1 MRRTLMNVEMIK
13 SNIKKILTDKKALD
27 VTEICVK
34 DETIITDYFVLASG
48 TSATHIKS
56 LSDNLEYEL
65 SKLNIKARQIEGDK
79 NCGWILMDYGD
90 VIVHIFLPEVR
101 ERYRLD
107 VRKDFNLTNSN

>member
-1 MRRTLMNVEMIK
+1 MDSITLK
-13 SNIKKILTDKKALD
+13 DSIKKILEDKKAME
-27 VTEICVK
+27 VKEICVK

-48 TSATHIKS
+48 TSVTHVKS
-56 LSDNLEYEL
+56 LSENLEYEL
-65 SKLNIKARQIEGDK
+65 SRLNVKTRQIEGDK

-107 VRKDFNLTNSN
+107 LLNRKEQE